1 MSRLAAF
8 KKFYRLDEAAARLT
22 AAFGETVSLSDI
34 LQFVVEDRLQI
45 SALYLHQ
52 SAKEIAL
59 CTTLFNW
66 FGGGEND
73 PSLPLIRTGGKLDT
87 RKGVMESSKSIH
99 DHITHLDGVYRL
111 YMQGPLVSGY
121 VQHLLMGS
129 EGDEFPLTAF
139 DGVIVLDDDG
149 SMFELC
155 QRFDWSEE
163 QLAARAKARKQAN
176 LADAPELAYHH
187 KDNYYPSMALPPLHQ
202 LVLRTADL
210 LQFELSVV
218 QKGTNETPDSD
229 EPNPKRKNGMLR
241 LILGMAI
248 DGYGYDVTSSSSSV
262 PREIAE
268 ALANVEGDFEID
280 EDTVRDYLSEATG
293 RPKRKY
299 SRAKPK

>member
-8 KKFYRLDEAAARLT
+8 KKFYRLDEAATRLT

-59 CTTLFNW
+59 YTQLVNW

-73 PSLPLIRTGGKLDT
+73 PSFPFLRTGEKLDT
-87 RKGVMESSKSIH
+87 RKRAFETSRSLHK
-99 DHITHLDGVYRL
+99 HITYLDGVYRL
-111 YMQGPLVSGY
+111 YMQGPLVSAY

-129 EGDEFPLTAF
+129 EDEEFPLTAL
-139 DGVIVLDDDG
+139 DGIIVLDDEG
-149 SMFELC
+149 SMFRLC
-155 QRFDWSEE
+155 QRFDWSEA
-163 QLAARAKARKQAN
+163 QLAAIAKARKEAN
-176 LADAPELAYHH
+176 LADTPEKAYHH
-187 KDNYYPSMALPPLHQ
+187 NENYYPSMALPPLHQ

-229 EPNPKRKNGMLR
+229 APNPKRKNGMLR

-248 DGYGYDVTSSSSSV
+248 DGYGYDVTSNSSSV
-262 PREIAE
+262 PREIA
-268 ALANVEGDFEID
+268 L
-280 EDTVRDYLSEATG
+280 
-293 RPKRKY
+293 PM
-299 SRAKPK
+299 